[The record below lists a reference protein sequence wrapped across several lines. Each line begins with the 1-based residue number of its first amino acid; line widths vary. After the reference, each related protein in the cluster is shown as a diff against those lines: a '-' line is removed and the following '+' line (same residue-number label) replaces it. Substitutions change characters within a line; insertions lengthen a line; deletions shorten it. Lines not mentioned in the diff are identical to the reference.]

1 MSRMIVRWL
10 ATAAAL
16 LLAGFSPAGAETFPS
31 KPIKILV
38 GFPAG
43 GPIDVEARFLA
54 QNLAISLG
62 QPVVVDNRPGAD
74 GIIATNAVAKADPDG
89 YTLLLASIGY
99 ATVPSLHKELPYD
112 PVKDLVPVIY
122 SAHGPMVLV
131 AHPDVPAR
139 TVAELFALARTKPG
153 ALNYGSAGMGSSNH
167 LGMELLTRTAGVEM
181 NHVPYKGAA
190 PATTDLLSDR
200 IQLMLNPISNVLP
213 YLASGQLRAL
223 GVTTAQRSAQAPGVP
238 AIGETVAGFDV
249 SLWSGF
255 FAPRGTP
262 ADRIEIL
269 NRAIRAAL
277 DDPEVRKGLVDNGFE
292 IDGGTL
298 QQFGALVDSELRRWK
313 DLVTAADIK
322 AE

>member
-1 MSRMIVRWL
+1 MNRVIARL
-10 ATAAAL
+10 LAAAAM
-16 LLAGFSPAGAETFPS
+16 LLAGLSAAGAQTFPG

-43 GPIDVEARFLA
+43 GPIDVQARFLA
-54 QNLAISLG
+54 QKLAVSLG

-74 GIIATNAVAKADPDG
+74 GIIATNAVAKAEPDG

-99 ATVPSLHKELPYD
+99 ATVPSLHKDLPYD
-112 PVKDLVPVIY
+112 PASDLMPVIY

-131 AHPDVPAR
+131 AHPDVPAT
-139 TVAELFALARTKPG
+139 TVAELFALARAKPG

-167 LGMELLTRTAGVEM
+167 LGMELLTRTAGVRM

-200 IQLMLNPISNVLP
+200 IQLMLNPINNVLP
-213 YLASGQLRAL
+213 YLGSGKLRAL
-223 GVTTAQRSAQAPGVP
+223 GVTTAKRTAQAPDVP
-238 AIGETVAGFDV
+238 AIAETVSGFDV

-262 ADRIEIL
+262 ADRIETL

-277 DDPEVRKGLVDNGFE
+277 DDPEVRKGLFDNGFE
-292 IDGGTL
+292 TDGGTP
-298 QQFGALVDSELRRWK
+298 QQFGTFVDGELERWK
-313 DLVTAADIK
+313 DLVTEADIK